1 MTFRA
6 GLQRMTTAGS
16 VMCMSPQRTWQR
28 KGRRLTPPAGLS
40 PDRFL
45 ALLLSSWTSPVP
57 CWCSIDSLVGS
68 RAGFGGLGETLAGQ

>member
-16 VMCMSPQRTWQR
+16 VMCMSPQQIWQR
-28 KGRRLTPPAGLS
+28 KGRRLTPPAGLF

-57 CWCSIDSLVGS
+57 YWCSINPLAES
-68 RAGFGGLGETLAGQ
+68 RAGFEGLGETLAGR